1 MQTTEF
7 EVGSRVVAVEEYDG
21 NASIVGVVGTIRAYD
36 GEGRYSVEYDA
47 VIDGHDLEGKCEY
60 GHGWHT
66 SGKCLELYKE
76 PEPLAPPMAYDEVM
90 I

>member
-7 EVGSRVVAVEEYDG
+7 EVGSRVVAVEECDG
-21 NASIVGVVGTIRAYD
+21 NASIVGVIGTIRAYD
-36 GEGRYSVEYDA
+36 GEGRYSVEYDTA
-47 VIDGHDLEGKCEY
+47 IGGHTLEGKCEY

-66 SGKCLELYKE
+66 SGKCLEPYKE
-76 PEPLAPPMAYDEVM
+76 LKPLAPPMAYDEVM